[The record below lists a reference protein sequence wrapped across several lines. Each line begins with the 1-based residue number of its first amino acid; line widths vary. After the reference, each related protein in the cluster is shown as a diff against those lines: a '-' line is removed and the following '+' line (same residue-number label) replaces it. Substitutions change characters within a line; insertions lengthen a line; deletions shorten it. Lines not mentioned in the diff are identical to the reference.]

1 MLTPQVWVGRLATV
15 LLLFIV
21 MRELG
26 AGALLWLV
34 PTLVAICLGCYAE
47 KEIRQLE
54 DFIKINRR
62 LNAVLKRME
71 EGKRL

>member
-1 MLTPQVWVGRLATV
+1 MI
-15 LLLFIV
+15 LLLFIAMLEV
-21 MRELG
+21 G
-26 AGALLWLV
+26 AEALLWLV
-34 PTLVAICLGCYAE
+34 PALVAIRVGCHAE